1 MRSPRKLKPNTL
13 TKGTPLA
20 HPTLPDRSGE
30 STLPRRNA
38 GYAILAT
45 LANYGIDTVF
55 GIPGTHNLEFYR
67 HLDELGIHPVTTR
80 HEQGA
85 SYGADG
91 WSLTRGLPG
100 VVITTSGPGLLN
112 SLSGAATAYAESRP
126 MIILSP
132 GRPVGQEFRDIGALH
147 ETKNPTGA
155 VNSIVEFSRRVN
167 SAEEAVDII
176 HNAFRSFAHSR
187 PRPIHIEVP
196 LDVLE
201 GEVELDPASLQARPL
216 GKPAP
221 APVEDVREAARMLAD
236 AREPVIIAGGG
247 SVAAAP
253 DLLQLAELLEAPVIT
268 SINGKGAIPE
278 KHRLSLGADLRLNAA
293 HEFCRAADAMLI
305 IGSKIGEAE
314 LWGGDIRPAGP
325 VIRVDITRDQML
337 TNITPDVEL
346 PGNSKAV
353 IPQLLDA
360 LAELGLAHG
369 TRRQRDLTAVF
380 DALDEEGRAIAP
392 ELAELNEK
400 IMEILPEDTIIA
412 GDSSQV
418 TYMGTTTFY
427 RAPRP
432 NSLLYMATYATL
444 GYGLPAAVGAK
455 IAAPD
460 RPVVCLL
467 GDGALMFAIQ
477 ELMTAVEQ
485 QLDLPIICVENG
497 GYGEIRQNE
506 RDRGIAPVAVDLVQP
521 DWVKL
526 AEGFGATGY
535 RASIDTLAETVQKA
549 LATKGPSVVHLRVAE
564 TLR

>member
-1 MRSPRKLKPNTL
+1 MET
-13 TKGTPLA
+13 T
-20 HPTLPDRSGE
+20 E
-30 STLPRRNA
+30 SRRNA

-45 LANYGIDTVF
+45 LKNYGIDTIF

-67 HLDELGIHPVTTR
+67 HLPELNIKPVTTR

-91 WSLTRGLPG
+91 WSQVRGLPG

-132 GRPVGQEFRDIGALH
+132 GRPVGQEYRDIGALH

-176 HNAFRSFAHSR
+176 HTAFRSFAHTR

-201 GEVELDPASLQARPL
+201 RETDIDDALLQARPI
-216 GKPAP
+216 GKPQP
-221 APVEDVREAARMLAD
+221 APLEDVQEAAKLLA
-236 AREPVIIAGGG
+236 ASKHPVIVAGGG
-247 SVAAAP
+247 SIPAAA
-253 DLLQLAELLEAPVIT
+253 DLLTLAELLEAPVIT

-278 KHRLSLGADLRLNAA
+278 KHRLSLGADLRLSAA
-293 HEFCRAADAMLI
+293 HEFCRSADAMLI

-314 LWGGDIRPAGP
+314 LWDGDIRPAGP
-325 VIRVDITRDQML
+325 VIRIDIERSQML
-337 TNITPDVEL
+337 TNITPDIEL

-353 IPQLLDA
+353 VPQLLKA
-360 LAELGLAHG
+360 LEEEGV
-369 TRRQRDLTAVF
+369 TEESREVRDLQSVF
-380 DALDEEGRAIAP
+380 DALDNEGRALAP
-392 ELAELNEK
+392 ELAALNEK
-400 IMEILPEDTIIA
+400 IMDILPENTIIS

-455 IAAPD
+455 IAAPE

-485 QLDLPIICVENG
+485 NLDLPIICVDNG

-506 RDRGIAPVAVDLVQP
+506 RDRGIAPIAVNLVQP
-521 DWVKL
+521 NWVQL
-526 AEGFGATGY
+526 AEGFGALGIEAT
-535 RASIDTLAETVQKA
+535 IETLAESVTKA
-549 LATKGPSVVHLRVAE
+549 LETRGPSVIHLKIGE
-564 TLR
+564 KLK